1 MITMKLHPAI
11 TTPACVAALLCLL
24 GAGIGAGVVF
34 AAADKPEDAAQTAAE
49 AWLKIVDAGRYDDS
63 WSASAKL
70 FQGAV
75 TKEQWHQAAASA
87 RGPLG
92 DLVSRKVK
100 SRQYTTT
107 LPGAPDGKYVILQ
120 FESVY
125 KAKAAAVET
134 VTVMVDPDGAWRV
147 SGYFIK

>member
-1 MITMKLHPAI
+1 MRIDPGFWTL
-11 TTPACVAALLCLL
+11 ACVAALLCVL
-24 GAGIGAGVVF
+24 GVGPGTGVGF
-34 AAADKPEDAAQTAAE
+34 AATDKPEDAAQTAAE
-49 AWLKIVDAGRYDDS
+49 AWLKSVDAGRYDDS
-63 WSASAKL
+63 WSAAAKL
-70 FQGAV
+70 FQGSV
-75 TKEQWHQAAASA
+75 TKDQWHQAAASA
-87 RGPLG
+87 RGPIG

-120 FESVY
+120 FDAVFKS
-125 KAKAAAVET
+125 KAAAVET

>member
-1 MITMKLHPAI
+1 MNLHPDI
-11 TTPACVAALLCLL
+11 KTPARVAALLCLL
-24 GAGIGAGVVF
+24 GVGLGAGVAL
-34 AAADKPEDAAQTAAE
+34 AAADKPDDAAQTAAE

-63 WSASAKL
+63 WSASARL

-75 TKEQWHQAAASA
+75 TREQWHQAAAAA

-92 DLVSRKVK
+92 DLITRKVK

-107 LPGAPDGKYVILQ
+107 LPGAPDGQYVVLR
-120 FESVY
+120 FEAVY

-134 VTVMVDPDGAWRV
+134 VTVMVDPNGAWRV